1 MGRFVPN
8 PRVAIAMLADAEFQA
23 RMEAVGVVALEE
35 AKQRAPVGETG
46 NLRDS
51 LKVERL
57 SNGGRRVSANV
68 DYWGFVEYG
77 TSEMSAQPYLRS
89 TLTALGLRVTP

>member
-1 MGRFVPN
+1 MGRFLPN
-8 PRVAIAMLADAEFQA
+8 PRVALAILADAEFQA
-23 RMEAVGVVALEE
+23 RMEAIGREALEE

-57 SNGGRRVSANV
+57 TNGGRRVSANV

-77 TSEMSAQPYLRS
+77 TSDTPAQPYLRP

>member
-8 PRVAIAMLADAEFQA
+8 PRVAIAILADPGFQA
-23 RMEAVGVVALEE
+23 RMELIGQEGLEQ
-35 AKQRAPVGETG
+35 AKERAPVGETG

-57 SNGGRRVSANV
+57 SNGGRRISANV
-68 DYWGFVEYG
+68 DYWGFVEFG
-77 TSEMSAQPYLRS
+77 TSDTPAQPYLRP
-89 TLTALGLRVTP
+89 TLTALGLRVTR